1 MFAQKGS
8 AGMRSRIRMCWL
20 CCSAPQCSV
29 RMMWSTFRGRE
40 RSTGKIFLCE
50 TALWEPSTV
59 THLEGERWGTA
70 TAGSLWE
77 DKLLCS
83 KTDHPPAVHC
93 TFCLNCCRLWRMSSP
108 WGLVSLH
115 LPHEIEGLASTFP
128 INYCYCKEGNRQGKD
143 FLVILATFCLQ
154 KAHVVGEFQNASRS
168 REGRCTVETFE
179 GDE

>member
-1 MFAQKGS
+1 MLEWGAGSGCAGYVAQPHS
-8 AGMRSRIRMCWL
+8 ALWGWCGVHL
-20 CCSAPQCSV
+20 GEGSAPQANRQNISLWNCSL
-29 RMMWSTFRGRE
+29 RAQHW
-40 RSTGKIFLCE
+40 
-50 TALWEPSTV
+50 V

-154 KAHVVGEFQNASRS
+154 KAHVVGEFQNASMS